1 MTLIRHELRRAW
13 KALLIWTLALSG
25 FLVVCLFIYPDMK
38 KEMNSISSLMSG
50 MGAFS
55 AAFGMDTLN
64 FGTLIGYYGIECG
77 NILGLGGA
85 FFAALLGI
93 NALAREEKDKTA
105 EFLLTH
111 PLSRTEVITAKLAA
125 ILVQVVLLNAGV
137 YLLSVGSIA
146 AIGEAIPWKEIT
158 LLHTGFFLMQIE
170 LACVCFG
177 ISACLW
183 RGGLGIGL
191 GLAVGMYFL
200 NIIANLLTQANLP
213 KAFSDFL
220 KHVTPFGYADGPTI
234 ISNGSLDGT
243 KLLIGLGFTLLGVGL
258 AYYRYRRK
266 DIR

>member
-13 KALLIWTLALSG
+13 KPLLIWTLALSG
-25 FLVVCLFIYPDMK
+25 FLVICLFIYPDMK

-111 PLSRTEVITAKLAA
+111 PLNRTEIITSKLTA
-125 ILVQVVLLNAGV
+125 ILIQIVVLNAGV
-137 YLLSVGSIA
+137 FLLSVCSVA
-146 AIGEAIPWKEIT
+146 VIGETVPWKEII
-158 LLHTGFFLMQIE
+158 LLHTAYLILQVEI
-170 LACVCFG
+170 ACVCFG
-177 ISACLW
+177 VSACIW
-183 RGGLGIGL
+183 RGGMGIGL
-191 GLAVGMYFL
+191 GLAIGLYFL
-200 NIIANLLTQANLP
+200 NIVANLLIQTDIP
-213 KAFSDFL
+213 KMVSDVL
-220 KHVTPFGYADGPTI
+220 KHISPFGYADAPSI
-234 ISNGSLDGT
+234 IKNGGLDGL
-243 KLLIGLGFTLLGVGL
+243 KLLIGLGFTVFGVGL
-258 AYYRYRRK
+258 AYTRYCRK